1 MIIKQKW
8 RGGAV
13 GVWGPF
19 SSQPQ
24 WLQWGPILVQYTR
37 WEHWAV
43 ILACLDNDDHTCRG
57 CKWEGVELSKHCLLF
72 TITHFYSQA
81 TDWVSC
87 NLSSSA
93 GPNFPTAVTPKPT
106 PPPPFSS
113 SPSPFCSLADICVR
127 KDNIGVEIFLFAPF
141 LFCFCWIKWGKYDR
155 DIMQKSL
162 HQLLHRK
169 HHQILYLYI
178 KYRQKTKEREE
189 TRDETYC

>member
-1 MIIKQKW
+1 MMMLEVIIPAE
-8 RGGAV
+8 AV
-13 GVWGPF
+13 NGKV
-19 SSQPQ
+19 
-24 WLQWGPILVQYTR
+24 
-37 WEHWAV
+37 
-43 ILACLDNDDHTCRG
+43 
-57 CKWEGVELSKHCLLF
+57 LSWVSIAF

-81 TDWVSC
+81 TDWVPG

-93 GPNFPTAVTPKPT
+93 GPNFPTAVTPKPN
-106 PPPPFSS
+106 PPPPILIKS
-113 SPSPFCSLADICVR
+113 SPFCSLADICVR

-178 KYRQKTKEREE
+178 KYWKKTRE
-189 TRDETYC
+189 RDETRYETYC